1 MRRLER
7 EPLTVYGLAAALI
20 LMIASA
26 VIAYRSVDR
35 FAARA
40 DLVQH
45 SHVVINQTNVLL
57 SELKDAETGS
67 RGYLLTRDKQFLEP
81 YEQAVRVLPAQL
93 QTLKALTRD
102 NADQQQ
108 AVAALGQLT
117 VRQLAIL
124 RQGIALEPQIDH
136 DRNAQVVAIALQ
148 GKRVMDEIRAVVGRL
163 TADEEQILSRRT
175 AAEDTD
181 SQRTKRWVA
190 LGSLAAIALLLAAF
204 WALHREIQ
212 KRRAAQE
219 HAEKVALE
227 LADLYDN
234 APCAYHSVD
243 AQGVITRINNTELAW
258 LGYTRDEIVGKMRHP
273 DLMTPESAERYRQTM
288 FPLGLEQGWLKGV
301 EFDYVRKDGST
312 FCGALN
318 ATVVRDA
325 QGRYVTSRTSL
336 YDITDRKQAELR
348 IRQLNAQLDQRAV
361 ELEMTNKELESFSYS
376 VSHDL
381 RSPLRA
387 IDGFSRMIEE
397 DYANRLD
404 DEGRRI
410 LQVIRDNSKKMGQLI
425 DDLLAFS
432 RLGRKPVEAAAIDMD
447 ALVDEVWTQAC
458 AAAHGG
464 TRDTAPRLR
473 REPLPAAW
481 GDAAMIRQVLANL
494 VSNAIK
500 YSSRQT
506 EPLVEISGS
515 QEGEETLYQ
524 VRDNGVGFDM
534 QYYNK
539 LFGVFQRLHGADEF
553 PGTGVGLAIVQR
565 VVVRHGG
572 RVWAQSQPGA
582 GSTFT
587 FSLPKRKEEP

>member
-1 MRRLER
+1 MHRLER
-7 EPLTVYGLAAALI
+7 ETLTVYGLAAALI

-26 VIAYRSVDR
+26 SIAYRSVER

-45 SHVVINQTNVLL
+45 SHVVINQTNLLL

-117 VRQLAIL
+117 ARQLAIL
-124 RQGIALEPQIDH
+124 REGIALEPQIDH
-136 DRNAQVVAIALQ
+136 DRNAKVVAIALQ
-148 GKRVMDEIRAVVGRL
+148 GKRVMDEIRAVAGRMA
-163 TADEEQILSRRT
+163 ADEEQILRRRT

-181 SQRTKRWVA
+181 SHRTKLWVV

-219 HAEKVALE
+219 QAEKTALE
-227 LADLYDN
+227 LADLYNN

-243 AQGVITRINNTELAW
+243 AQGVITRINDTELAW

-273 DLMTPESAERYRQTM
+273 DLMTPESAERYRQIM
-288 FPLGLEQGWLKGV
+288 FPLGLEQGWLKDV
-301 EFDYVRKDGST
+301 EFEYVRKDGSIL
-312 FCGALN
+312 CGALN

-348 IRQLNAQLDQRAV
+348 IRQLNAQLDQRAA
-361 ELEMTNKELESFSYS
+361 ELEVTNKELESFSYS

-387 IDGFSRMIEE
+387 IDGFSRMMEE

-410 LQVIRDNSKKMGQLI
+410 LQVIRDNSRKMGQLI

-447 ALVDEVWTQAC
+447 ALVDEVWAQAC
-458 AAAHGG
+458 AAARGG

-500 YSSRQT
+500 YSSRQAD
-506 EPLVEISGS
+506 PLVEISGS
-515 QEGEETLYQ
+515 QEGAETFYQ

-534 QYYNK
+534 QYYGK
-539 LFGVFQRLHGADEF
+539 LFRVFQRLHGADEF

>member
-1 MRRLER
+1 MHRFER
-7 EPLTVYGLAAALI
+7 ETLTVYGLAAALI

-26 VIAYRSVDR
+26 SIAYRSVDR

-40 DLVQH
+40 ALVQH

-67 RGYLLTRDKQFLEP
+67 RGYLLTRDKRFLEP

-102 NADQQQ
+102 NAGQQQ
-108 AVAALGQLT
+108 AIAVLGRLT
-117 VRQLAIL
+117 AQQLAIL
-124 RQGIALEPQIDH
+124 REGIALEPQIDH
-136 DRNAQVVAIALQ
+136 DRNAKVMAIALQ
-148 GKRVMDEIRAVVGRL
+148 GKRVMDEIRAVVGHM
-163 TADEEQILSRRT
+163 AAGEEQILRRRT
-175 AAEDTD
+175 AAENSD
-181 SQRTKRWVA
+181 SHRTKRWVV

-204 WALHREIQ
+204 WALHREIR
-212 KRRAAQE
+212 KRKAAQE
-219 HAEKVALE
+219 QAEKTALE
-227 LADLYDN
+227 LADLYNN

-243 AQGVITRINNTELAW
+243 AQGVITRINDTELAW

-273 DLMTPESAERYRQTM
+273 DLMTPESAERYRQTV
-288 FPLGLEQGWLKGV
+288 FPLFQEQGWLKDV
-301 EFDYVRKDGST
+301 EFEYVRKDGSIL
-312 FCGALN
+312 CGALN

-336 YDITDRKQAELR
+336 YDITDRKQTELR
-348 IRQLNAQLDQRAV
+348 IRQLNAQLDQRAA

-387 IDGFSRMIEE
+387 IDGFSRMLEE
-397 DYANRLD
+397 DYADRLD

-432 RLGRKPVEAAAIDMD
+432 RLGRKPIEAALIDMD
-447 ALVDEVWTQAC
+447 ALVDEVWSQAC
-458 AAAHGG
+458 AEARGG
-464 TRDTAPRLR
+464 ARDAAPRLR

-500 YSSRQT
+500 YSSRQA
-506 EPLVEISGS
+506 EPVVEISGS
-515 QEGEETLYQ
+515 QEGTETLYQ

-539 LFGVFQRLHGADEF
+539 LFRVFQRLHGADEF

-572 RVWAQSQPGA
+572 RVWAQSEPGV
-582 GSTFT
+582 GSIFT
-587 FSLPKRKEEP
+587 FSLPKKETT